1 MKRIQL
7 KDISRVLES
16 ALQACCAGFMTCTR
30 ALLPL
35 HASAWKAVSEPVQ
48 NLLDANDAEQEHLV
62 TLATTYVVAVEYYL
76 HHCKQENNNV
86 THVYVFLILHKHA
99 HHLPPNLLFDF
110 FLISLS
116 WKSYISIYST
126 PLP

>member
-62 TLATTYVVAVEYYL
+62 RLWLQHTSSQLNIICITVSKKT
-76 HHCKQENNNV
+76 
-86 THVYVFLILHKHA
+86 IM
-99 HHLPPNLLFDF
+99 
-110 FLISLS
+110 
-116 WKSYISIYST
+116 
-126 PLP
+126 